1 MAVLKQSE
9 QKRSIKL
16 NPIYCL
22 LVIINAPRIKMLNS
36 LKKIIIIIVQK
47 RTYKSNHL
55 GLVVISV
62 VQYQNQQQG
71 CRTNF
76 IAKL

>member
-1 MAVLKQSE
+1 
-9 QKRSIKL
+9 
-16 NPIYCL
+16 
-22 LVIINAPRIKMLNS
+22 MLNS